1 MDLEFTPVELK
12 FRDEVRAWIAE
23 NYTDDLKKRMAL
35 SKNGSLDET
44 NQKLWQKKLA
54 GKGWL
59 VPNWPTEHG
68 GPGWDQPQKYIF
80 EMAMSLAGCPRNSS
94 MGARRGPPG
103 SLRVGTDDQTSE
115 LLPPIR
121 NSEVWWCQ
129 GYADPGSG
137 SGLASL
143 SMSAKREDDHY
154 IRNGSKTWTTYA
166 QWADWIFC
174 LVRTS

>member
-23 NYTDDLKKRMAL
+23 NYTDDLKNRMAL

-59 VPNWPTEHG
+59 VPNWPTEDG
-68 GPGWDQPQKYIF
+68 ARGWDQAQKYIF
-80 EMAMSLAGCPRNSS
+80 AMEMSLAGCPRNSS
-94 MGARRGPPG
+94 MGVRMCAP
-103 SLRVGTDDQTSE
+103 VFMKFGTDDQKMKF
-115 LLPPIR
+115 LPPIR

-129 GYADPGSG
+129 GYSEPGSG
-137 SGLASL
+137 SDLASL

-154 IRNGSKTWTTYA
+154 ILNGSKTWTTYA
-166 QWADWIFC
+166 Q
-174 LVRTS
+174 